1 MRWLVFWA
9 LAIRYLVLFMLLM
22 GTNQLCGAGICVAR
36 LLVGAVVGVLYGT
49 LCMEQE
55 LFFLGNRFWYFVF
68 TILIGL
74 CSFGMTRN
82 SVRPIMIFLLIN
94 LIIDGVA
101 TDKTDILSG
110 ILSLVGLG
118 VLYVVGFWQCGGQL
132 IPVEITLHGRKQR
145 LTAFRDTGHQL
156 RDPLTGKPVLIV
168 GPDVALKLAG
178 LTSCQLKDPVKSLV
192 LSKGLRLIPYN
203 TIGQAGSLML
213 AMEVDELRLG
223 RKKYNAIVAFAPENI
238 GENGCYQALAG
249 GYL

>member
-1 MRWLVFWA
+1 MRWLVIWA

-22 GTNQLCGAGICVAR
+22 GTNQLCGAGIFVVR
-36 LLVGAVVGVLYGT
+36 LLAGALVGVFYGA

-55 LFFLGNRFWYFVF
+55 LFFLGNRFWYFIF

-74 CSFGMTRN
+74 CSFGMTRH
-82 SVRPIMIFLLIN
+82 SVRPIMIFMLIN

-101 TDKTDILSG
+101 TDQTDILSG
-110 ILSLVGLG
+110 ALSLLGLF

-132 IPVEITLHGRKQR
+132 LPVEITHHGRTMK

-168 GPDVALKLAG
+168 GTDVALKLAG
-178 LTSCQLKDPVKSLV
+178 LTLGQLKDPVQSVV

-203 TIGQAGSLML
+203 TIGQAGALML
-213 AMEVDELRLG
+213 AMEVDELRIG
-223 RKKYNAIVAFAPENI
+223 KKKYSAIVAFAPENI
-238 GENGCYQALAG
+238 GESGYYQALAG

>member
-22 GTNQLCGAGICVAR
+22 GTNRLCGAGMSGMR
-36 LLVGAVVGVLYGT
+36 LLAGAIVGVVYGA
-49 LCMEQE
+49 LCTEQE

-74 CSFGMTRN
+74 SSFGMTKD
-82 SVRPIMIFLLIN
+82 SVRPIMTFLLIN
-94 LIIDGVA
+94 LILEGVA
-101 TDKTDILSG
+101 AEQTDIISSV
-110 ILSLVGLG
+110 LSLLGLC
-118 VLYVVGFWQCGGQL
+118 VLYVVGFWQCGSQL
-132 IPVEITLHGRKQR
+132 IPVEITHQGRKMK

-168 GPDVALKLAG
+168 GADVALKLTG
-178 LTSCQLKDPVKSLV
+178 LTSQQLKDPVQSIV

-203 TIGQAGSLML
+203 TIGQAGALML
-213 AMEVDELRLG
+213 AMEVDAVRIG
-223 RKKYNAIVAFAPENI
+223 KKKCNAIVAFAPENI
-238 GENGCYQALAG
+238 GESGYYQALAG

>member
-36 LLVGAVVGVLYGT
+36 LLAGALVGVGYGI

-68 TILIGL
+68 TSLIGL
-74 CSFGMTRN
+74 CTFGMTRN
-82 SVRPIMIFLLIN
+82 SVRPIMIFVLIN
-94 LIIDGVA
+94 LIIDGV
-101 TDKTDILSG
+101 TNDQTDILSSG
-110 ILSLVGLG
+110 FSLLGLC
-118 VLYVVGFWQCGGQL
+118 VLYVVGFWHSGSQL
-132 IPVEITLHGRKQR
+132 MPVEITHHGRKMK

-168 GPDVALKLAG
+168 GADVALKLTG
-178 LTSCQLKDPVKSLV
+178 LTSRQLKDPVQSV
-192 LSKGLRLIPYN
+192 ALSKGLRLIPYN
-203 TIGQAGSLML
+203 TIGQAGALML
-213 AMEVDELRLG
+213 AMEVDALRIG
-223 RKKYNAIVAFAPENI
+223 KKKYNAIIAFAPENI
-238 GENGCYQALAG
+238 GQNGYYQALAG